1 MIINNLV
8 KDLQSIDQKQ
18 FDKPDYNRCENIH
31 RLFLYPAMMVP
42 ATQKVIIEIIAKYLP
57 KNCNM
62 IDPFMGSSTSILSC
76 MEVGFNAYGQDINPL
91 AVLLSKV
98 KTGPLDYVL
107 FDDKFKVLFNLI
119 KSDHSEDIAV
129 DFPGINKWFKKNNQI
144 ELSRLRR
151 CIMAEDNIDVRRFF
165 WIVLAET
172 IRVSSNDRTSTYKLH
187 QRSIDDIENRSI
199 SAIEEFLKLC
209 KRSIEDIKLFSL
221 KLNNSSLLSNTKYNG
236 EVEVRWGN
244 SMKSIDTNL
253 NFDLLVSSP
262 PYGDN
267 HTTVTYG
274 QHSFLELQWIDH
286 NDIDENIGYDYLRTT
301 QEIDRQ
307 SLGGRINSKEI
318 NEKRDKLCLKSKS
331 LKEFIY
337 NCSQE
342 EIEKTDKI
350 ISFIDDFDK
359 SIDVIIPKLQKGAFL
374 VWTIGNRN
382 VAKREVPN
390 DLILIDLMKVRNI
403 SLIHQVERIIQNK
416 KMPKRNKT
424 SKTMDKEKILI
435 FQKVLENGE

>member
-1 MIINNLV
+1 
-8 KDLQSIDQKQ
+8 
-18 FDKPDYNRCENIH
+18 
-31 RLFLYPAMMVP
+31 
-42 ATQKVIIEIIAKYLP
+42 
-57 KNCNM
+57 
-62 IDPFMGSSTSILSC
+62 
-76 MEVGFNAYGQDINPL
+76 
-91 AVLLSKV
+91 
-98 KTGPLDYVL
+98 
-107 FDDKFKVLFNLI
+107 
-119 KSDHSEDIAV
+119 
-129 DFPGINKWFKKNNQI
+129 
-144 ELSRLRR
+144 LSRLRR
-151 CIMAEDNIDVRRFF
+151 SIMAEDNIDVRRFL

-172 IRVSSNDRTSTYKLH
+172 IRISSNDRTSTYKLH

-199 SAIEEFLKLC
+199 SAIEEFIKLC

-253 NFDLLVSSP
+253 NFNLLVSSP

-286 NDIDENIGYDYLRTT
+286 NDIDENIGYEYLRTT

-318 NEKRDKLCLKSKS
+318 IEKRDKLYLKSES
-331 LKEFIY
+331 LKEFIGS
-337 NCSQE
+337 CSQE
-342 EIEKTDKI
+342 EKEKTDKI
-350 ISFIDDFDK
+350 IAFIDDFDK
-359 SIDVIIPKLQKGAFL
+359 SIDIIIPKLKHSAFL
-374 VWTIGNRN
+374 IWTIGNRN
-382 VAKREVPN
+382 VARREVPN
-390 DLILIDLMKVRNI
+390 DLILIDLMRARNI
-403 SLIHQVERIIQNK
+403 ALIHEVERVIQNK

-435 FQKVLENGE
+435 FQKTF